1 MRIAQVC
8 SATHRIYGAAQSLT
22 ILASGLRESGHDCPF
37 ITFEGKPYT
46 EEMRTLG
53 FDAYPVRV
61 RAKID
66 PLAVSRLI
74 RLYRD
79 LKVDVVHTHLSTSSL
94 NGCLAAKLARIPC
107 VATVHGM
114 SGKLSF
120 AFADRM
126 IGVSKGV
133 RAHLIGQGVAS
144 SKIEVVY
151 NGIPSPPAIDRQSVR
166 DEFGFGID
174 DLVIGTVARLTPMKG
189 IDTLVRAFKILSDS
203 VPSARLL
210 LVGSGDGEAEYRS
223 LVASL
228 GMENRVVFAGYR
240 DPVWPALSAMD
251 LFAFPSLKEAMGMS
265 VVEAMMM
272 GLPAVST
279 DVGGLPEVVTAD
291 AGVLVPAREE
301 KAMASALIALAR
313 DESLRREL
321 GEGAKRR
328 AEQVFGAPKM
338 IEETLA
344 VYERLLKGNPVKAN

>member
-22 ILASGLRESGHDCPF
+22 ILATGLREVGHDCPF
-37 ITFEGKPYT
+37 FTFEGKPYT
-46 EEMRTLG
+46 EEMRALG
-53 FDAYPVRV
+53 FDAHPVRV

-66 PLAVSRLI
+66 PIAISRLM
-74 RLYRD
+74 RLYRE

-94 NGCLAAKLARIPC
+94 NGCLAAKLAGIPC

-126 IGVSKGV
+126 IAVSKGV
-133 RAHLIGQGVAS
+133 RAHLIGQGVAA

-151 NGIPSPPAIDRQSVR
+151 NGIPNPPVVDRVAAR
-166 DEFGFGID
+166 REFGFDEG
-174 DLVIGTVARLTPMKG
+174 DLVVGTVARLTPMKG
-189 IDTLVRAFKILSDS
+189 IDTLIRSFKILSNT
-203 VPSARLL
+203 VPNARLL
-210 LVGSGDGEAEYRS
+210 LVGNGDGETEYRS
-223 LVASL
+223 LTRSL
-228 GMENRVVFAGYR
+228 GLDQKVTFAGYR

-272 GLPAVST
+272 GLPTVST
-279 DVGGLPEVVTAD
+279 DVGGLPEVVTSES
-291 AGVLVPAREE
+291 GLLVPARDE
-301 KAMASALIALAR
+301 KAMASALLALVN
-313 DESLRREL
+313 DEKLRFEL
-321 GEGAKRR
+321 GAGATRR
-328 AEQVFGAPKM
+328 AEEVFGAPKM

-344 VYERLLKGNPVKAN
+344 VYERLLQKDPVKVS

>member
-8 SATHRIYGAAQSLT
+8 SATNRIYGAAQSLT
-22 ILASGLRESGHDCPF
+22 ILASGLRDAGHECPF
-37 ITFEGKPYT
+37 ITFGRKPYT
-46 EEMRTLG
+46 EEMRALG
-53 FDAYPVRV
+53 FDAYPIRV
-61 RAKID
+61 RTKID
-66 PLAVSRLI
+66 PIAVSRYIKLF
-74 RLYRD
+74 RE

-94 NGCLAAKLARIPC
+94 NGCLAAKIARIPC

-133 RAHLIGQGVAS
+133 RAHLIGQGVS
-144 SKIEVVY
+144 RSKIEVVY
-151 NGIPSPPAIDRQSVR
+151 NGIPTPPETDREISR
-166 DEFGFGID
+166 AEFGFAES
-174 DLVIGTVARLTPMKG
+174 DLVVGTVARLTPMKG
-189 IDTLVRAFKILSDS
+189 IDILIRSFKLFSDTT
-203 VPSARLL
+203 PNGRLL
-210 LVGSGDGEAEYRS
+210 LVGSGDGEAEYRT
-223 LVASL
+223 LVSTL
-228 GMENRVVFAGYR
+228 GLEGKVVFAGYR

-291 AGVLVPAREE
+291 AGVLVPARDE
-301 KAMASALIALAR
+301 KAMASALVALGR
-313 DESLRREL
+313 DENLRREL
-321 GEGAKRR
+321 GEGAKKR
-328 AEQVFGAPKM
+328 AQVVFGAPKM

-344 VYERLLKGNPVKAN
+344 VYERLLSGNSVRMD

>member
-22 ILASGLRESGHDCPF
+22 ILATGLRGAGHDCPF
-37 ITFEGKPYT
+37 FTFEGKPYT
-46 EEMRTLG
+46 EEMRALG
-53 FDAYPVRV
+53 FDAHPVRV

-66 PLAVSRLI
+66 PIAISRLM
-74 RLYRD
+74 RLYRE

-126 IGVSKGV
+126 IAVSKGV
-133 RAHLIGQGVAS
+133 RAHLIGQGVAA

-151 NGIPSPPAIDRQSVR
+151 NGIPNPPAVDRIAAR
-166 DEFGFGID
+166 REFGFD
-174 DLVIGTVARLTPMKG
+174 DGDFVVGTVARLTPMKG
-189 IDTLVRAFKILSDS
+189 IDTLVRSFKILSNT
-203 VPSARLL
+203 VPNARLL
-210 LVGSGDGEAEYRS
+210 LVGNGDGEAEYRS
-223 LVASL
+223 LTASL
-228 GMENRVVFAGYR
+228 GLDKKVTFAGYR

-272 GLPAVST
+272 GLPTVST
-279 DVGGLPEVVTAD
+279 DVGGLPEVVTSES
-291 AGVLVPAREE
+291 GFLVPARDE
-301 KAMASALIALAR
+301 KAMASALLALVN
-313 DESLRREL
+313 DEALRLEL
-321 GEGAKRR
+321 GAGAKRR
-328 AEQVFGAPKM
+328 AEEVFGAPKM

-344 VYERLLKGNPVKAN
+344 VYERLLQKDPVKVS